1 MAAPTLRIK
10 RGTTSVASSVAVPN
24 TVAGEPIV
32 RYNTDQGKYAGI
44 TEFYVG
50 DDGATT
56 SKLIAD
62 SGATAAANEILTAF
76 TVETADGNADGVDAS
91 LTLTSQDIT
100 GSAITVQPPSNL
112 AADYTLTLP
121 ANDGDSGQ
129 VLQTDG
135 SGVLTWVAQTAGFSG
150 FDIAADTG
158 TAETVVSADT
168 ITFTGGTGIATTV
181 SASDTITIAIDS
193 TVVTT
198 ADTGS
203 VTSTMILNDTIV
215 NDDINASAGIAF
227 SKLASLT
234 SGNILVGNGSNVA
247 TSVAASGDVTIS
259 NAGVFSVNSVQAN
272 SVALGTDTTGNYVQS
287 VTTAADSGLT
297 GGQAAAEGTD
307 SPLALKN
314 AANLTG
320 NTVLKW
326 DSGNSQLTDSLIT
339 DDGSTVTITG
349 NFTVTGTTTTA
360 SVETTNTQIT
370 DALIELANGTTGPAS
385 LDAGLVIERG
395 DDSNVFIGFDE
406 GLDLFVAG
414 TTTITGTGS
423 DAAPTPVAFLALQY
437 NVTDTA
443 GANEAVVSYLAAGAA
458 PDGATAGRY
467 LQNITV
473 DAGTY

>member
-1 MAAPTLRIK
+1 MAAPTLRFK

-50 DDGATT
+50 DSGATT
-56 SKLIAD
+56 SKLVAD
-62 SGATAAANEILTAF
+62 SGATAAANEILRAF

-121 ANDGDSGQ
+121 ADDGDSGQ

-158 TAETVVSADT
+158 TAESVVSADT
-168 ITFTGGTGIATTV
+168 ITFTGGTGIDTTV
-181 SASDTITIAIDS
+181 GATNTITIAIDS

-203 VTSTMILNDTIV
+203 VTSAMISDGTIV
-215 NDDINASAGIAF
+215 NDDINGSAGIAF

-234 SGNILVGNGSNVA
+234 GGNILVGNGSNVA
-247 TSVAASGDVTIS
+247 TSVTASGDVTIS
-259 NAGVFSVNSVQAN
+259 NTGAFSVNSVQAN

-287 VTTAADSGLT
+287 VTTGATDSGLT
-297 GGQAAAEGTD
+297 GGQTAGEGTT
-307 SPLALKN
+307 SALALKN
-314 AANLTG
+314 IANFTA
-320 NTVLKW
+320 NKVLKW
-326 DSGNSQLTDSLIT
+326 DDTNGQLTDSLIT
-339 DDGSTVTITG
+339 DDGTTVTIGG
-349 NFTVTGTTTTA
+349 NLTVTGTTTT
-360 SVETTNTQIT
+360 VNTTNTVVS
-370 DALIELANGTTGPAS
+370 DRLLELANGTTGNPTADS
-385 LDAGLVIERG
+385 GIVIERG
-395 DDSNVFIGFDE
+395 DDDNVFIGFDE
-406 GLDLFVAG
+406 GSNLFVAG
-414 TTTITGTGS
+414 TTAGDGTAT
-423 DAAPTPVAFLALQY
+423 DLAPTPIAFLALQY
-437 NVTDTA
+437 NVTDGA
-443 GANEAVVSYLAAGAA
+443 GTNEAVVSYLLAASA
-458 PDGATAGRY
+458 PDGATDGRY